1 MAKRCGLTRDIPEP
15 IRRSVRQ
22 RCGFGCVVCGDPF
35 ITYHHFDPPFKDAPA
50 HRAEGITLLCQRCH
64 ADETHHRLAPDYVR
78 QHNAKPYC
86 LCAGHTRHCLVR
98 SSISTGKP
106 LTFKIGSATFDTRV
120 VLMYE
125 WEELI
130 SFKPPEAE
138 NAPWRLSAKIS
149 DLNGRE
155 LLKIVDNEWRIGIE
169 RYDITTCG
177 ETIEVR
183 EARGKVILV
192 MQVTMDDLVHIKQL
206 EMDCH
211 GVRLGSDCS
220 GVFSVSGPNGG
231 KVILNGRVI
240 ADIGIHVRPSAK
252 LVLLGASQDPNAGA
266 AVAMQLVE

>member
-1 MAKRCGLTRDIPEP
+1 MVNRYGLKRYIPKP
-15 IRRSVRQ
+15 KRRSIRQ

-35 ITYHHFDPPFKDAPA
+35 ILYHHFDPPFAEA
-50 HRAEGITLLCQRCH
+50 HEHRAEGITLLCERCH
-64 ADETHHRLAPDYVR
+64 GDETHHRLAPDCVR
-78 QHNAKPYC
+78 QNNANPYC
-86 LCAGHTRHCLVR
+86 ICAGHTRHCLVR